1 MRLSSRLRHLALAMA
16 AITAFLAVPATTAL
30 ADADDDS
37 DRTTEQIDQ
46 VFDVVVLRPLDAA
59 ALLCGG
65 VLMVPATIL
74 GAIGGKEVVQDSWD
88 LLILTSWENLVDRP
102 IGQWGS

>member
-1 MRLSSRLRHLALAMA
+1 MRISSRLRHLALAMA

-30 ADADDDS
+30 ADDDDYS
-37 DRTTEQIDQ
+37 AHLFDQ
-46 VFDVVVLRPLDAA
+46 VFDVMVLRPLDAA
-59 ALLCGG
+59 ALLGGG
-65 VLMVPATIL
+65 VLMVPATAL

-102 IGQWGS
+102 LGQWGS